1 MLTFIVEQIME
12 RQDDRDYDVCG
23 KLSISKNQIYIDP
36 LVNSSSRIRIP
47 HLARLTFLRVKNRT
61 KLRSN

>member
-36 LVNSSSRIRIP
+36 LVNSSSICC
-47 HLARLTFLRVKNRT
+47 A
-61 KLRSN
+61 